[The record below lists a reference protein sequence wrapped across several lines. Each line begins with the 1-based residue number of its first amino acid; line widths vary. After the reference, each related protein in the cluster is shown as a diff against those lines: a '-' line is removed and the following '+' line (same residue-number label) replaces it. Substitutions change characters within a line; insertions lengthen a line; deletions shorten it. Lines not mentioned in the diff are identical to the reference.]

1 LKFFNESKI
10 LECQLTDQLKI
21 ANKN

>member
-10 LECQLTDQLKI
+10 LEYQLTDQLKI